1 MSTIRFRDL
10 VKTAGTPEPK
20 SLWTDPKQDRQF
32 MHAVKQNRV
41 LTVVPGSSASKK
53 DFGELGFHQHQHAL
67 YFVFP
72 KPLPESEGKVIG
84 IKYDLVESRDP
95 KDALSAEDLQVTRHR
110 HAKSTRKE
118 KSEPR
123 TKTFRVLVRRVATL
137 ETDIPVEARTKKE
150 AAEKGIEIAK
160 AQDFALAKAKIE
172 NEVRVM
178 K

>member
-10 VKTAGTPEPK
+10 VKTVGTPEPK

-53 DFGELGFHQHQHAL
+53 DFGEVGFHQHQHAL

-72 KPLPESEGKVIG
+72 KPLPETEGKVVG
-84 IKYDLVESRDP
+84 IKYDLVESREP
-95 KDALSAEDLQVTRHR
+95 RDALSPEDLQLTKPRR
-110 HAKSTRKE
+110 AKSRRK
-118 KSEPR
+118 KKTEPPA
-123 TKTFRVLVRRVATL
+123 KTFRVLVRRVATL
-137 ETDIPVEARTKKE
+137 ETDVPVAARTKKE

-160 AQDFALAKAKIE
+160 AQDFELTKAKIE
-172 NEVRVM
+172 DEVRTV